1 MATLKHSRRMAA
13 NAVFTSVCWI
23 ATGIALTALVA
34 ILWSLVI
41 KGGGGLDLDVFTK
54 VQPAAGLKGGL
65 LNAIIGSVFMCAV
78 AMVLALIFGV
88 LAGTWLAEFG
98 RDSRFAE
105 VVRFLND
112 ILLSAP
118 SVLVGLF
125 VWIVLVHPFHGFSAL
140 AGSVALAL
148 IAVPIITRTTE
159 DVMKLQPP
167 ALREAGLA
175 LGAPHWRTV
184 AAIIWK
190 SSRSGILT
198 AALLAFARISGET
211 APLLFTSL
219 GNTSISL
226 DVTKPMASLPGV
238 IYSFALSS
246 DDDLVRLAWAGSLL
260 VAITVLGINIA
271 ARFATREQK
280 RS

>member
-1 MATLKHSRRMAA
+1 MATLKHSQRMAA
-13 NAVFTSVCWI
+13 NAVFTVLCYV
-23 ATGIALTALVA
+23 ATGIALIALAA
-34 ILWSLVI
+34 ILWSLVV
-41 KGGGGLDLDVFTK
+41 KGGGGLDLDVFTM
-54 VQPAAGLKGGL
+54 VQPASGLRGGL

-78 AMVLALIFGV
+78 AMIMALIVGV

-98 RDSRFAE
+98 RTSVFAE

-125 VWIVLVHPFHGFSAL
+125 IWIILVHPFHGFSAL
-140 AGSVALAL
+140 SGSVALAL

-159 DVMKLQPP
+159 DVMKLQPT

-175 LGAPHWRTV
+175 LGSPHWKTV
-184 AAIIWK
+184 SAIIWK
-190 SSRSGILT
+190 SARSGILT

-211 APLLFTSL
+211 APLLFTAL
-219 GNTSISL
+219 GNTSISY

-238 IYSFALSS
+238 IFSFAMSS
-246 DDDLVRLAWAGSLL
+246 DDNLVRLAWAGSLL
-260 VAITVLGINIA
+260 VAITVLGINII